1 MSFPGTPRQIPGG
14 ETVDLRS
21 TQASL
26 GVPIE
31 SASERGSQAT
41 RAIVEAGRRAG
52 FAVETEYA
60 VPGGRVDVVWFLAS
74 PETIPAVPDR
84 IPVIGFEIESSWRT
98 RKQVKGDLM
107 NLQDLSPALGVI
119 VLLGEGGKVESLRR
133 FATDLVARSLQRAV
147 VWTDEDL
154 NRIARPDANPVGAAA
169 PNPEF
174 AGEKG
179 AAPAVAPRE
188 HTGKY
193 RRLWLW
199 LISQSDSEIQT
210 SFDELEQ
217 VIGTSLPDSC
227 RKYAPSG
234 ASKPASLSWFTNVST
249 AARS

>member
-1 MSFPGTPRQIPGG
+1 
-14 ETVDLRS
+14 
-21 TQASL
+21 
-26 GVPIE
+26 
-31 SASERGSQAT
+31 
-41 RAIVEAGRRAG
+41 
-52 FAVETEYA
+52 
-60 VPGGRVDVVWFLAS
+60 
-74 PETIPAVPDR
+74 
-84 IPVIGFEIESSWRT
+84 
-98 RKQVKGDLM
+98 M

-119 VLLGEGGKVESLRR
+119 VLLGKGGKVESLRR

-154 NRIARPDANPVGAAA
+154 NIIARPDANPVGAVA

-210 SFDELEQ
+210 SFDELAVWDGGGKADSGGGV
-217 VIGTSLPDSC
+217 VIRASSTPTARDAGHSVLVAWVRVGWRRSGGFAAVDGRLC
-227 RKYAPSG
+227 APLF
-234 ASKPASLSWFTNVST
+234 ASHG
-249 AARS
+249 